1 MYAGMGQDD
10 WEASE
15 DGTGGHFDTYS
26 SQSAPVAMVEPTA
39 GALPSENVTSD
50 FLAALFPI
58 ANPVPA
64 SDASGTALQPTSA
77 QLGATSAGGV
87 TNTQALVILGIL
99 LFIVF
104 SK

>member
-1 MYAGMGQDD
+1 MMYAGMGDD
-10 WEASE
+10 SE
-15 DGTGGHFDTYS
+15 DSGYLIDGSFDTYS
-26 SQSAPVAMVEPTA
+26 SRSAPVAMVEPTA
-39 GALPSENVTSD
+39 GALPYENVTSD

-64 SDASGTALQPTSA
+64 SDSSGTALQPTLA
-77 QLGATSAGGV
+77 QLGASSAGGV
-87 TNTQALVILGIL
+87 TNTQALVIFGIL